1 KKSVLKAYSWICENH
16 KPGDKIFLFG
26 FSRGAYEVRT
36 LAAMIDEVGQIQPR
50 KVQVRDSTGSG
61 VKFDI
66 PIYSSENAVKK
77 AGIFKTT
84 FARSI
89 KIHFVGVW
97 DTLASP
103 GILGKLYSLP
113 SSAECVCIFRHA
125 LALDESR
132 LKFLS
137 AIRPPQPPQPVEI
150 REKEIEE
157 ASRISGVTKRP
168 TSVSKLFPGI
178 VETRPI
184 SETTVNVPDIK
195 EVWFPGTHIDMGGGS
210 KSNAVLSSVPL
221 LWMENEAASA
231 GLRLRSRKSGGK
243 WMKEELREAWGV
255 REPSLSPLRD
265 SQKPSSRPL
274 RRWLDFSSIKP
285 AWDNFSATWYGA
297 AVSVRIYPDFV
308 FEGRRRLRKA
318 V

>member
-36 LAAMIDEVGQIQPR
+36 LAAMIDEVGQIQL
-50 KVQVRDSTGSG
+50 SE
-61 VKFDI
+61 F
-66 PIYSSENAVKK
+66 YSLTAEPGWPGQQNAVKK

-113 SSAECVCIFRHA
+113 SSAERVCIFRHA
-125 LALDESR
+125 LALDEGR

-137 AIRPPQPPQPVEI
+137 AIRPPQPPKPVEI
-150 REKEIEE
+150 REKETEE

-285 AWDNFSATWYGA
+285 AWDNFRATWYGA
-297 AVSVRIYPDFV
+297 AVSVRTYPDFV